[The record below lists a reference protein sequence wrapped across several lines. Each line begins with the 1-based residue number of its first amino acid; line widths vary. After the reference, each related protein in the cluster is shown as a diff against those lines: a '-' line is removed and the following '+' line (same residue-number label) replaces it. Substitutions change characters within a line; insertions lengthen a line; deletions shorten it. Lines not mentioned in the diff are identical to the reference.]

1 MDRRTVAQ
9 ALEVFSSVTVTIACS
24 FYSIVIRASLL
35 ALVPSLPLLVVKE
48 QPENKMG
55 QAGEKGSCLLFGDSH
70 SRGYHPGAAFTA
82 VGGTVYGQGPSHSL
96 ASEGHILIFCFPC
109 YVELRMCFN
118 KLLLSSIPLLRLLKL
133 LLSWE
138 LKCFSILFVVLR
150 ECLVRY

>member
-9 ALEVFSSVTVTIACS
+9 ALDVFSSVTVTIACS

-96 ASEGHILIFCFPC
+96 ASDTPASPC
-109 YVELRMCFN
+109 LG
-118 KLLLSSIPLLRLLKL
+118 
-133 LLSWE
+133 
-138 LKCFSILFVVLR
+138 
-150 ECLVRY
+150 